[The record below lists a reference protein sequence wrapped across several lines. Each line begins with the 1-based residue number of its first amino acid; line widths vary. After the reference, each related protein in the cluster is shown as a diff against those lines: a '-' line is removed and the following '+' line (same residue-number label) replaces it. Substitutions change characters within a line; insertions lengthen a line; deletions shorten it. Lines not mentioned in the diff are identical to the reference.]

1 METTHFSE
9 GIVMEILA
17 RLPLRSTARFKSVRK
32 AWKST
37 LESAY
42 FRRLFVSLHN
52 NSSSSWSLLSLS
64 GSEEYIGFHGCETWD
79 LQKSLASCIP
89 PSFQRIPPFHFY
101 KFNHEAFSNGLVLI
115 EEQSN
120 KACYV
125 GNPVLQQWVEIP
137 PPPDSSRLFGFVTR
151 VDEDGVV
158 LSFKVVRLYQV
169 RLSNDYVSHSLSV
182 SLYSSDTG
190 MWTSKLRHCPCQIT
204 NISFMTLNGTIYF
217 YYLSQ
222 AGAFAAHDFYSES
235 DQFRVVYYSDH
246 SSDNNPEFIRSLTT
260 SRGFVMYIRTL
271 AQEEETVFKVWKLN
285 NDDSWQL
292 LWNLGLPSIGT
303 NVPMAMHPFDSCIVY
318 LWSLQNRHL
327 VTCNLRARNYII
339 LGEND
344 EHQDCVIDQPSCEK
358 YMDDIWGSKTS
369 HWDYGVSIRVFIQF
383 VFPRW
388 MESVPRPPQVEMI
401 DTTALLSYITSMQK
415 EE

>member
-1 METTHFSE
+1 METIHFSE
-9 GIVMEILA
+9 EIVTEILA
-17 RLPLRSTARFKSVRK
+17 RLPLRSIARFKSVRK

-42 FRRLFVSLHN
+42 FRRLFVSLRK
-52 NSSSSWSLLSLS
+52 NSSSSWSLLSLY
-64 GSEEYIGFHGCETWD
+64 GTEEYIGFYRCKTWD

-89 PSFQRIPPFHFY
+89 PSFQRIPPYHFY

-115 EEQSN
+115 EEQSK

-137 PPPDSSRLFGFVTR
+137 PPLDSSRLFGFVTC

-169 RLSNDYVSHSLSV
+169 LLSNDYVSHSLSV

-190 MWTSKLRHCPCQIT
+190 MWTSKLLHCPCLIINMIT
-204 NISFMTLNGTIYF
+204 FMTLNGTVYF
-217 YYLSQ
+217 YDLSQ
-222 AGAFAAHDFYSES
+222 SGAFAAHDFYSES
-235 DQFRVVYYSDH
+235 DQFRVIHYPDH
-246 SSDNNPEFIRSLTT
+246 SSDNNPKFIRSLTT

-271 AQEEETVFKVWKLN
+271 AQEEETVFKVWRLN
-285 NDDSWQL
+285 NDDSWQV
-292 LWNLGLPSIGT
+292 LWNLGLPSIST
-303 NVPMAMHPFDSCIVY
+303 NVPMAMHPFDSGIVY

-327 VTCNLRARNYII
+327 VTCNLRTRNYEF
-339 LGEND
+339 LRDND
-344 EHQDCVIDQPSCEK
+344 EHQDCVIDQPACEK
-358 YMDDIWGSKTS
+358 YMDDIWSPKRS
-369 HWDYGVSIRVFIQF
+369 HWDYGVSIRVFLQF

-388 MESVPRPPQVEMI
+388 MESVP
-401 DTTALLSYITSMQK
+401 S
-415 EE
+415 